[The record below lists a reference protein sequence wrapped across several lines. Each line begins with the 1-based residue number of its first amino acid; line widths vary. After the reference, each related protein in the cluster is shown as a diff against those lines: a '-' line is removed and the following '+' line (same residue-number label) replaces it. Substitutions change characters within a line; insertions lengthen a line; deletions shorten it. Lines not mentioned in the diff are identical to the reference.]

1 MKNSKLQ
8 LVWDIEQPQVIIN
21 DIDIS
26 VVVENVTPVDVDA
39 VVEEQDTALVLGAP
53 GYISISD
60 EKPAWVLANQ
70 LESSDE
76 PVPGSVLI
84 RKGNPIRLLAII
96 HDLAQDPTWK
106 TQWITKALDNIF
118 ISAQSCGIHS
128 IKMPILG
135 AQHGYFNIDKFIT
148 ALINAIKNHRGRI
161 DKIWLTVPGE
171 DFLKILSYLQGIDKN

>member
-8 LVWDIEQPQVIIN
+8 LVWDIEQPQLTIKDV
-21 DIDIS
+21 DIT
-26 VVVENVTPVDVDA
+26 VVAENATPANVDA
-39 VVEEQDTALVLGAP
+39 VVEEQDTALVLGKP
-53 GYISISD
+53 GNISISD
-60 EKPAWVLANQ
+60 EKPVWVLANQ
-70 LESSDE
+70 LESSGE

-84 RKGNPIRLLAII
+84 RKGNPVRLLAII

-135 AQHGYFNIDKFIT
+135 AQHGRYPFENF
-148 ALINAIKNHRGRI
+148 LSLLVERIKHSTPSI
-161 DKIWLTVPGE
+161 EKIWLVVPQE
-171 DFLKILSYLQGIDKN
+171 SYQQALSYLKEADT